1 MIAMWMGCAALPAK
15 VAPTAPG
22 AVVVEWTARDAT
34 RRSFAAAEIG
44 PATATSVVLR
54 QSEPGMPPLA
64 LSAHVELADVDFV
77 EDHAPVHQRA
87 PVSIRVTVEDNGGWA
102 LTGRCSDGPN
112 YQMPALAEDGT
123 YVTPIGMVESCWIER
138 HYRSYTGEW
147 RLGVDLS
154 VRGDGR
160 IEATGMT
167 VEPE

>member
-64 LSAHVELADVDFV
+64 LSAHVELADVYFV

-102 LTGRCSDGPN
+102 LTGGAPTARTTRCP
-112 YQMPALAEDGT
+112 
-123 YVTPIGMVESCWIER
+123 
-138 HYRSYTGEW
+138 RSPKTG
-147 RLGVDLS
+147 R
-154 VRGDGR
+154 
-160 IEATGMT
+160 T
-167 VEPE
+167 